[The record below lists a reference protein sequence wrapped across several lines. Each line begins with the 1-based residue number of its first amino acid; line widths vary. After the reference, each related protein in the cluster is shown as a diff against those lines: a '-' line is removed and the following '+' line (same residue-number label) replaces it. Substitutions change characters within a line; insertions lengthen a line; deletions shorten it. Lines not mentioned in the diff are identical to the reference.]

1 MCNQEKTD
9 GKMPLAKW
17 LPLLGL
23 TCAAFVFNTSE
34 FVPIGLLT
42 DIAAEFSLTEARAGL
57 LISVYAWVVM
67 LLSLPL
73 MILAS
78 RFDLRRLMLWMV
90 GLFSVFQVCSFLS
103 VSYGTLMLSR
113 IGVACTHSVFWSI
126 VSPMAVRMV
135 PQRYRQVALSLI
147 VTGTSVAMIF
157 GLPLGRVVGLLVGWR
172 MTFLGVGIVGAVTFV
187 YLLFTL
193 PSLPSVDRF
202 RFGQFPALLHNRT
215 LVGIWLFSFVLATAY
230 YTGYSYIEPF
240 LGQVAH
246 FSSGLVT
253 AVLMIFGGA
262 GIFGSMA
269 FSKFYVRYRCGFVS
283 IATLAMAAAL
293 FMLWPLACSVVAVVA
308 LCAMWGA
315 SATAFNVAMQSEV
328 INVST
333 AESTSVAMSVF
344 SGIFNLG
351 IGLGALAGGAV
362 CTLLSISWI
371 GIAGGVVAVAA
382 WAFWQCDLSRR
393 LRLLH
398 KR

>member
-135 PQRYRQVALSLI
+135 PQRYRQVA
-147 VTGTSVAMIF
+147 
-157 GLPLGRVVGLLVGWR
+157 
-172 MTFLGVGIVGAVTFV
+172 
-187 YLLFTL
+187 
-193 PSLPSVDRF
+193 
-202 RFGQFPALLHNRT
+202 
-215 LVGIWLFSFVLATAY
+215 
-230 YTGYSYIEPF
+230 
-240 LGQVAH
+240 
-246 FSSGLVT
+246 
-253 AVLMIFGGA
+253 
-262 GIFGSMA
+262 
-269 FSKFYVRYRCGFVS
+269 
-283 IATLAMAAAL
+283 
-293 FMLWPLACSVVAVVA
+293 
-308 LCAMWGA
+308 
-315 SATAFNVAMQSEV
+315 
-328 INVST
+328 
-333 AESTSVAMSVF
+333 
-344 SGIFNLG
+344 
-351 IGLGALAGGAV
+351 
-362 CTLLSISWI
+362 
-371 GIAGGVVAVAA
+371 
-382 WAFWQCDLSRR
+382 
-393 LRLLH
+393 
-398 KR
+398 

>member
-1 MCNQEKTD
+1 
-9 GKMPLAKW
+9 MPLAKW

-42 DIAAEFSLTEARAGL
+42 DIAADFSLTEASAGL

-172 MTFLGVGIVGAVTFV
+172 MTFLGVGIVGAATFV
-187 YLLFTL
+187 YLLVTF

-246 FSSGLVT
+246 FGSGLVT

-283 IATLAMAAAL
+283 VATLAMAVAL

-371 GIAGGVVAVAA
+371 GIAGGVIAVAA

-393 LRLLH
+393 LLLLH

>member
-1 MCNQEKTD
+1 MTDQEST
-9 GKMPLAKW
+9 KMPLAKW

-42 DIAAEFSLTEARAGL
+42 DIAADFGLTEARAGL

-73 MILAS
+73 MIIAS
-78 RFDLRRLMLWMV
+78 RFDLRRLMLCMV

-126 VSPMAVRMV
+126 VSPMAVRIA
-135 PQRYRQVALSLI
+135 PQRHRQLALSLI

-157 GLPLGRVVGLLVGWR
+157 GLPLGRMVGLMVGWR
-172 MTFLGVGIVGAVTFV
+172 MTFLCVGIVGAATFA
-187 YLLFTL
+187 YLLAVL
-193 PSLPSVDRF
+193 PKLPGTERF
-202 RFGQFPALLHNRT
+202 RFGQFPALLRNRP
-215 LVGIWLFSFVLATAY
+215 LVGVWLFSFVLATAY

-246 FSSGLVT
+246 FSSRMVT
-253 AVLMIFGGA
+253 VVLMIFGCA
-262 GIFGSMA
+262 GILGSMA
-269 FSKFYVRYRCGFVS
+269 FSKYYVRFRCGFVS
-283 IATLAMAAAL
+283 TAAL
-293 FMLWPLACSVVAVVA
+293 TMAVCLYLLWPLACIMWAVVA
-308 LCAMWGA
+308 LCALWGA
-315 SATAFNVAMQSEV
+315 SATAFNVAMQSEI
-328 INVST
+328 INVSP
-333 AESTSVAMSVF
+333 AEATSVSMSVF

-362 CTLLSISWI
+362 CTNLSISWI
-371 GIAGGVVAVAA
+371 GVAGGTIAVAA

-393 LRLLH
+393 LKELH
-398 KR
+398 RR

>member
-1 MCNQEKTD
+1 
-9 GKMPLAKW
+9 MPFSKW

-42 DIAAEFSLTEARAGL
+42 DIASDFGLTEARAGM

-73 MILAS
+73 MIIAS
-78 RFDLRRLMLWMV
+78 RFDLRRLMLWVV
-90 GLFSVFQVCSFLS
+90 GLFSLFQVCSFMS

-135 PQRYRQVALSLI
+135 PQRFRQLALSLI

-157 GLPLGRVVGLLVGWR
+157 GLPLGRVVGLWVGWR
-172 MTFLGVGIVGAVTFV
+172 MTFLGIGIVGVVTWC
-187 YLLFTL
+187 YLLFSL

-202 RFGQFPALLHNRT
+202 RFGQFPELLHNRT

-246 FSSGLVT
+246 FSSGMVT
-253 AVLMIFGGA
+253 SVLMMFGGA

-269 FSKFYVRYRCGFVS
+269 FSKYYVRFRCGFVS
-283 IATLAMAAAL
+283 VSALTMAASL
-293 FMLWPLACSVVAVVA
+293 FLLWPLSGLTVAVVA

-328 INVST
+328 INVSS

-351 IGLGALAGGAV
+351 IGLGALAGGVV
-362 CTLLSISWI
+362 CSSLSISWI
-371 GIAGGVVAVAA
+371 GIAGGVIAVAA
-382 WAFWQCDLSRR
+382 WMFWQCGLSHWLRAIHRR
-393 LRLLH
+393 
-398 KR
+398 

>member
-1 MCNQEKTD
+1 
-9 GKMPLAKW
+9 MPLSKW

-42 DIAAEFSLTEARAGL
+42 DIAADFSLTEASAGL

-78 RFDLRRLMLWMV
+78 RFDLRKLMLWMV

-172 MTFLGVGIVGAVTFV
+172 MTFLGVGIVGAATFV
-187 YLLFTL
+187 YLHVTL

-253 AVLMIFGGA
+253 AVLMIFGCA

-283 IATLAMAAAL
+283 VATLAMAAAL

-371 GIAGGVVAVAA
+371 GIAGGVIAVAA